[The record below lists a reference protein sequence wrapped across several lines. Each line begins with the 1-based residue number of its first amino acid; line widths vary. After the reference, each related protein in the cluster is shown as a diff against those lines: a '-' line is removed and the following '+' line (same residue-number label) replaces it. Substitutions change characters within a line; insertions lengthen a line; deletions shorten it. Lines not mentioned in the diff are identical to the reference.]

1 MKKIEEWDAARAVA
15 DVIVKAADKLDPM
28 KSHVPTLYRAALA
41 VAYAAKDYDND
52 RRGIAAEEKEI
63 EDTFLAKKKEIE
75 EKLEEAKRKAAEE
88 LFAAEEGR
96 RESNAKAASRLGGRA
111 KALSE
116 AMEEFRRIRAR
127 VLKSEEVTA
136 FEVIQ

>member
-1 MKKIEEWDAARAVA
+1 MKKIEEWDAARAAA
-15 DVIVKAADKLDPM
+15 DVIAKAADKLEPM

-41 VAYAAKDYDND
+41 VANAVKDYDSD
-52 RRGIAAEEKEI
+52 RRGLAAAEKEI
-63 EDTFLAKKKEIE
+63 EDAYFAKKKEIE
-75 EKLEEAKRKAAEE
+75 LRLEEAKRKAAEE
-88 LFAAEEGR
+88 LFAAEEGLR
-96 RESNAKAASRLGGRA
+96 VALSAPTSRLGGRA

-136 FEVIQ
+136 FEVTP